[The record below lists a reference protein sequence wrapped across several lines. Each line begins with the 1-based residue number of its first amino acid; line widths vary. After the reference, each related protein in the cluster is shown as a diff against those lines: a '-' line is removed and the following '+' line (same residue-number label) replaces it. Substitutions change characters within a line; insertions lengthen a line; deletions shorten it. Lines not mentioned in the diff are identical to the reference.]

1 MCGKYFKLKIVFVKS
16 VGTKPK
22 NSAHYFV
29 GYKTDFARYEKGCA
43 QFKAGQSMSHG
54 NILASASIEV
64 SARGNYVGELVECC
78 TLGAEVFLT
87 WLPGDPLARQIATA
101 AAIARAGF
109 HPVPHVAARQF
120 ASEAELDEFLSR
132 AAGEAAVTRV
142 LLIAGDQQQVRGPF
156 DASLKVLETGLL
168 QKHGIQL
175 VYVAG
180 HPEGHPRVARDIM
193 DEALKAKL
201 LWGRHNGVA
210 MRVVTQF
217 CFEAEPVIEWLR
229 RFESAFDEP
238 VRIGLAGP
246 ANPATLLKFAM
257 RCGVGNSVRAL
268 QSQMGRFTRLLTETA
283 PDAIVDDLRRAS
295 AERRIRA
302 VPGFHIF
309 PFGGIRAAMRWI
321 EARKG

>member
-1 MCGKYFKLKIVFVKS
+1 MGIYDMTTRS
-16 VGTKPK
+16 SRGE
-22 NSAHYFV
+22 
-29 GYKTDFARYEKGCA
+29 R
-43 QFKAGQSMSHG
+43 SMSHG
-54 NILASASIEV
+54 HILASASLEV
-64 SARGNYVGELVECC
+64 SARGNHVGELAECC
-78 TLGAEVFLT
+78 TPGAEVFLT
-87 WLPGDPLARQIATA
+87 WLPGDPLDRQIATA

-120 ASEAELDEFLSR
+120 ASVAELDEFLSR
-132 AAGEAAVTRV
+132 AGGEAAVTRV

-156 DASLKVLETGLL
+156 DASLQVLETGLL

-180 HPEGHPRVARDIM
+180 HPEGHPRVARAVM

-201 LWGRHNGVA
+201 LWGRHNGLA

-217 CFEAEPVIEWLR
+217 GFEAEPVIEWLR
-229 RFESAFDEP
+229 QFEAEFDEP

-246 ANPATLLKFAM
+246 ANPATLLKFAI

-309 PFGGIRAAMRWI
+309 PFGGIRAAMRWVK
-321 EARKG
+321 ARKG

>member
-1 MCGKYFKLKIVFVKS
+1 
-16 VGTKPK
+16 
-22 NSAHYFV
+22 
-29 GYKTDFARYEKGCA
+29 
-43 QFKAGQSMSHG
+43 MSHG

-64 SARGNYVGELVECC
+64 SARGNHVGELAECC
-78 TLGAEVFLT
+78 TPGAEVFLT
-87 WLPGDPLARQIATA
+87 WLPGDPLAGQIVAA

-109 HPVPHVAARQF
+109 HPVPHLAARQF
-120 ASEAELDEFLSR
+120 ASAAELDDFLNR
-132 AAGEAAVTRV
+132 AAGEAGVTRL
-142 LLIAGDQQQVRGPF
+142 LLIAGDQPQVRGPF
-156 DASLKVLETGLL
+156 DASIKVLETGLL
-168 QKHGIQL
+168 QKHGIGL
-175 VYVAG
+175 IYVAG
-180 HPEGHPRVARDIM
+180 HPEGHPRVARDVM

-201 LWGRHNGVA
+201 FWGRLNGLA

-229 RFESAFDEP
+229 SFENEFDEP

-246 ANPATLLKFAM
+246 ANPATLLKFAI

-268 QSQMGRFTRLLTETA
+268 QSQVGRFTRLLTETT
-283 PDAIVDDLRRAS
+283 PDALVDDLRRAS

-302 VPGFHIF
+302 APGFHIF

>member
-1 MCGKYFKLKIVFVKS
+1 
-16 VGTKPK
+16 
-22 NSAHYFV
+22 
-29 GYKTDFARYEKGCA
+29 
-43 QFKAGQSMSHG
+43 MSHG

-64 SARGNYVGELVECC
+64 SARGNHVGELAECC
-78 TLGAEVFLT
+78 TPGAEVFLT
-87 WLPGDPLARQIATA
+87 WLPGDPLAGQIVAA

-109 HPVPHVAARQF
+109 HPVPHLAARQF
-120 ASEAELDEFLSR
+120 ASAAELDDFLNR
-132 AAGEAAVTRV
+132 AAGEAGVTRL
-142 LLIAGDQQQVRGPF
+142 LLIAGDQPQVRGPF
-156 DASLKVLETGLL
+156 DASIKVLETGLL
-168 QKHGIQL
+168 QKHGIGL
-175 VYVAG
+175 IYVAG
-180 HPEGHPRVARDIM
+180 HPEGHPRVARDVM

-201 LWGRHNGVA
+201 FWGRRNGLA

-229 RFESAFDEP
+229 SFENEFDEP

-246 ANPATLLKFAM
+246 ANPATLLKFAI

-268 QSQMGRFTRLLTETA
+268 QSQVGRFTRLLTETT
-283 PDAIVDDLRRAS
+283 PDALVDDLRRAS

-302 VPGFHIF
+302 APGFHIF